1 MSNPSLLVADIG
13 GTNARFALTEPGAA
27 QPPLRHQQAVVTA
40 DFASLRGAVEHYL
53 GQLPAAEAR
62 PRRAVF
68 AVASAVTGDAVKI
81 TNNPWAFSIRELG
94 AQLQLDALD
103 VINDFTAMA
112 SVLPVLHDA
121 DLQTIGNVARAPSP
135 TAGAGERRC
144 YAVVGPGTG
153 LGVGG
158 VIVERGR
165 SVVIES
171 EGGHVGFAP
180 GTAYEL
186 ELLRVLLPRFGR
198 VSAERLI
205 SGTGLVNLYDAVRAV
220 DGLPA
225 DPLTPPQIS
234 AAAERDP
241 QGPAA
246 RTLQVFAELL
256 GAFAGDVAMAFGAW
270 DGVLLP
276 GGVTQKL
283 LPWIEAGGF
292 RRRFEDKG
300 RHGAILQRIPTQVIL
315 HPQAGLL
322 GTAAYAAALAPR

>member
-1 MSNPSLLVADIG
+1 M
-13 GTNARFALTEPGAA
+13 
-27 QPPLRHQQAVVTA
+27 
-40 DFASLRGAVEHYL
+40 
-53 GQLPAAEAR
+53 
-62 PRRAVF
+62 
-68 AVASAVTGDAVKI
+68 
-81 TNNPWAFSIRELG
+81 
-94 AQLQLDALD
+94 
-103 VINDFTAMA
+103 
-112 SVLPVLHDA
+112 
-121 DLQTIGNVARAPSP
+121 
-135 TAGAGERRC
+135 
-144 YAVVGPGTG
+144 
-153 LGVGG
+153 
-158 VIVERGR
+158 IVERGR

-322 GTAAYAAALAPR
+322 GTAAYAAGLVLR